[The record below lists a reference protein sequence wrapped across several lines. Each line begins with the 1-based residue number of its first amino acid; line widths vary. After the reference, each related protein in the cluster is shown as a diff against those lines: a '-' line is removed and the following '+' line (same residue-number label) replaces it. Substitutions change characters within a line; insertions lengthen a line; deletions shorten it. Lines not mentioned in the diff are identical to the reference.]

1 MCLLQ
6 FHWCIETIGNIY
18 VSGLENVFGPGAI
31 TVIGRLCPFWVDPC
45 LSVGPLFGLGTCVFD
60 PTNLWTRQ
68 TSNHTF
74 CRLRDIQDNLYILI
88 VMFKIQKYI

>member
-1 MCLLQ
+1 VSLLGGSLS
-6 FHWCIETIGNIY
+6 I
-18 VSGLENVFGPGAI
+18 SGTPLWPWG
-31 TVIGRLCPFWVDPC
+31 LCF
-45 LSVGPLFGLGTCVFD
+45 FD

-88 VMFKIQKYI
+88 VMFKIQNVYIP